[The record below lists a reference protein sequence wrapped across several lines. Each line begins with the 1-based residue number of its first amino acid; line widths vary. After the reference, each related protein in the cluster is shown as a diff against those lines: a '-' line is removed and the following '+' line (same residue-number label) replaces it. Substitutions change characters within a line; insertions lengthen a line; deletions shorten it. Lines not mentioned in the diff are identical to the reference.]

1 MTKKCNKFEALFTF
15 SDEATLMKHIEECDD
30 CRAEYE
36 EMNKVTDL
44 IKEVKPHYK
53 KNRFNAVRVACIL
66 FAFVICCASFH
77 IADRNY
83 ALVDNIRYGNQF
95 TAEELGFQTDD
106 YGLIMVGE

>member
-1 MTKKCNKFEALFTF
+1 MAKKCNKFEALFTF
-15 SDEATLMKHIEECDD
+15 SDEGTLMKHIEECDD

-53 KNRFNAVRVACIL
+53 KNRFQAVRVACIL
-66 FAFVICCASFH
+66 FAFVICGASFH
-77 IADRNY
+77 LADMNY
-83 ALVDNIRYGNQF
+83 GLVDNIRFGNQF